1 MTLGCRP
8 QPAKQ
13 APGSHPH
20 PQISTQLPHGYS
32 SLGDL
37 PLAHSPSPAT
47 GSHPRL
53 SSALVTPTSD
63 LLHFHWGP
71 SIPYFL
77 CLESPHP
84 ASTTPS
90 PSSLGKI
97 LFILKNQ
104 SQFFAKHFQSSR
116 LRFVTLSV
124 FPWLFFSSTICFFF
138 LKTKICLSQLLSKTD
153 FLNITHATF
162 MAYSRQSLGLPKWGA

>member
-116 LRFVTLSV
+116 LRFVTLCIPMA
-124 FPWLFFSSTICFFF
+124 FFFIHHLFFLFKNKNLFISVIV
-138 LKTKICLSQLLSKTD
+138 K
-153 FLNITHATF
+153 N
-162 MAYSRQSLGLPKWGA
+162 